1 MSNKK
6 RSVKPQDTVEA
17 KATGA
22 KATDVVA
29 SGTGGAAPA
38 GEGINISARSFLIA
52 IGVIFLLMVAT
63 YILTL
68 VVPGGEYARTVDAGG
83 HTVIDTEA
91 GFHYVEGGLP
101 FWKWLLSPFLV
112 LGAEGSGTLIA
123 VLIFLLVIGGVF
135 NALSVCGLMNYMLA
149 KIVNRFGDVKYKLMA
164 VLIFFFMAMGSL
176 VGSFEEVIPMAPI
189 VVALAVALGWDTVTG
204 VAMSLLAAGC
214 GFAAGIANPFTI
226 GVAQGLA
233 GLPMFSG
240 VWLRAVSFVLIY
252 ALLLWFVRRHARRVE
267 RPAEQ
272 GRAAI
277 QYISDPRMDKG
288 LKLFAAILGT
298 GLVIVLSSSFIT
310 ALQDYTM
317 IIVAL
322 MFLVAGIVSVL
333 VSGMGLRGL
342 GRAFGKGIVAISPS
356 ILMILMASSIKYTM
370 VEGKILDTLL
380 HSAQEMAGGMPK
392 WGVVLFIYAICL
404 VMNFFI
410 ASGSA
415 KAFLL
420 IPIIAP
426 LAQIF
431 GISMQLAIV
440 AFAFGDGFSNVI
452 YPTNAGLLITL
463 GLSEVSYGEW
473 FRYSVRFQ
481 LLNLMLTAGILL
493 FGLAVG
499 YH

>member
-1 MSNKK
+1 MSQGQKAKK
-6 RSVKPQDTVEA
+6 TSAENV
-17 KATGA
+17 G
-22 KATDVVA
+22 
-29 SGTGGAAPA
+29 SGQNIK
-38 GEGINISARSFLIA
+38 GEGINIGVRSFVIA
-52 IGVIFLLMVAT
+52 IGIIFILMVAT

-68 VVPGGEYARTVDAGG
+68 VVPGGEYARVQDAAGN
-83 HTVIDTEA
+83 TIIDTDH
-91 GFHYVEGGLP
+91 FSYVDGGIP

-112 LGAEGSGTLIA
+112 LGAEGSGTIIA

-135 NALSVCGLMNYMLA
+135 NSLSAGGMMNYMLG
-149 KIVNRFGDVKYKLMA
+149 KIVDRFGGVKYRLMA
-164 VLIFFFMAMGSL
+164 VLIFFFMAMGSF

-189 VVALAVALGWDTVTG
+189 VVALAAALGWDTVTG

-240 VWLRAVSFVLIY
+240 IWLRALAFALIY
-252 ALLLWFVRRHARRVE
+252 ILLLWYVRRHAHKVE
-267 RPAEQ
+267 KEEDSAELSVEYVPD
-272 GRAAI
+272 A
-277 QYISDPRMDKG
+277 RMDKG
-288 LKLFAAILGT
+288 LKVFAVMIGAGIL
-298 GLVIVLSSSFIT
+298 IVLSSSFIT
-310 ALQDYTM
+310 VLQDYTM

-322 MFLVAGIVSVL
+322 MFLIAGIASVL
-333 VSGMGLRGL
+333 ISGMSTGEL
-342 GRAFGKGIVAISPS
+342 GRTFVRGIVAISPS

-370 VEGKILDTLL
+370 TEAKILDTLL
-380 HSAQEMAGGMPK
+380 HGAAGMAGSMPEA
-392 WGVVLFIYAICL
+392 GVILFIYAICL

-410 ASGSA
+410 SSGSA

-426 LAQIF
+426 LAQLF

-463 GLSEVSYGEW
+463 GISDVSYSEW
-473 FRYSVRFQ
+473 FRYSWRFQ
-481 LLNLMLTAGILL
+481 ALNLILTSALL
-493 FGLAVG
+493 LLGLAVG
-499 YH
+499 YN

>member
-1 MSNKK
+1 MSQGQKAKK
-6 RSVKPQDTVEA
+6 TSAESSNNIS
-17 KATGA
+17 
-22 KATDVVA
+22 
-29 SGTGGAAPA
+29 SGQNIK
-38 GEGINISARSFLIA
+38 GEGINIGVRSFVIA
-52 IGVIFLLMVAT
+52 IGIIFILMVAT

-68 VVPGGEYARTVDAGG
+68 VVPGGEYARVQDAAGN
-83 HTVIDTEA
+83 TIIDTDH
-91 GFHYVEGGLP
+91 FSYVDGGIP

-112 LGAEGSGTLIA
+112 LGAEGSGTIIA

-135 NALSVCGLMNYMLA
+135 NSLSAGGMMNYMLG
-149 KIVNRFGDVKYKLMA
+149 KIVDRFGGVKYRLMA
-164 VLIFFFMAMGSL
+164 VLIFFFMAMGSF

-240 VWLRAVSFVLIY
+240 IWLRALAFVLIY
-252 ALLLWFVRRHARRVE
+252 ILLLWYVRRHAHKVE
-267 RPAEQ
+267 KEEDSAELSVEYVPD
-272 GRAAI
+272 A
-277 QYISDPRMDKG
+277 RMDKG
-288 LKLFAAILGT
+288 LKVFAVMIGAGIL
-298 GLVIVLSSSFIT
+298 IVLSSGFIT
-310 ALQDYTM
+310 VLQDYTM

-322 MFLVAGIVSVL
+322 MFLVAGIASVL
-333 VSGMGLRGL
+333 ISGMSTGEL
-342 GRAFGKGIVAISPS
+342 GRTFVRGIVAISPS

-370 VEGKILDTLL
+370 TEAKILDTLL
-380 HSAQEMAGGMPK
+380 HGAAGMAGSMPEA
-392 WGVVLFIYAICL
+392 GVILFIYAICL

-410 ASGSA
+410 SSGSA

-426 LAQIF
+426 LAQLF

-463 GLSEVSYGEW
+463 GISDVSYSEW
-473 FRYSVRFQ
+473 FRYSWRFQ
-481 LLNLMLTAGILL
+481 ALNLIVTSALL
-493 FGLAVG
+493 LLGLAVG
-499 YH
+499 YN

>member
-1 MSNKK
+1 MPDTTDTKQTKK
-6 RSVKPQDTVEA
+6 GGR
-17 KATGA
+17 TGN
-22 KATDVVA
+22 
-29 SGTGGAAPA
+29 
-38 GEGINISARSFLIA
+38 ENQGINIGVRSFLIA
-52 IGVIFLLMVAT
+52 IGIIFVLMVAT

-68 VVPGGEYARTVDAGG
+68 VVPGGEYARITDANGN
-83 HTVIDTEA
+83 TVIDTEA
-91 GFHYVEGGLP
+91 GFKYVDGGIP
-101 FWKWLLSPFLV
+101 FWKWILSPFLV
-112 LGAEGSGTLIA
+112 LTAEGSGTIIA

-135 NALSVCGLMNYMLA
+135 NSLSAGGLMNYMLGR
-149 KIVNRFGDVKYKLMA
+149 IVDRFGNVKYKLMA
-164 VLIFFFMAMGSL
+164 VLVFFFMAMGSL

-189 VVALAVALGWDTVTG
+189 VVALALALGWDSVTG

-226 GVAQGLA
+226 GVAQSLA

-240 VWLRAVSFVLIY
+240 IWLRVLSFVFIY
-252 ALLLWFVRRHARRVE
+252 ILLLWFVRKHALNMD
-267 RPAEQ
+267 
-272 GRAAI
+272 RAADSERE
-277 QYISDPRMDKG
+277 QTEGLAEGFTPDAEMDRG
-288 LKLFAAILGT
+288 LKVFGIILGI
-298 GLVIVLSSSFIT
+298 GILIVLSSSFIT

-322 MFLVAGIVSVL
+322 MFLAAGIASVL
-333 VSGMGLRGL
+333 ISGMSGREL
-342 GRAFGKGIVAISPS
+342 GRTFVQGIAAIAPS

-370 VEGKILDTLL
+370 TESKILDTLL
-380 HSAQEMAGGMPK
+380 HSAAGMAENMPK
-392 WGVVLFIYAICL
+392 AGVILFIYAICL

-410 ASGSA
+410 SSGSA

-463 GLSEVSYGEW
+463 GLSDVSYSEW
-473 FRYSVRFQ
+473 FRYSWKFQ
-481 LLNLMLTAGILL
+481 VLNLIVTSAILL
-493 FGLAVG
+493 MGLAVG
-499 YH
+499 YC

>member
-1 MSNKK
+1 M
-6 RSVKPQDTVEA
+6 
-17 KATGA
+17 
-22 KATDVVA
+22 A
-29 SGTGGAAPA
+29 SKGRRDNSD
-38 GEGINISARSFLIA
+38 GINIGARSFLIA
-52 IGVIFLLMVAT
+52 IGIIFILMVIT
-63 YILTL
+63 YVLTL
-68 VVPGGEYARTVDAGG
+68 VIPGGEYARIVDESG

-112 LGAEGSGTLIA
+112 LGAEGSGTIIA

-135 NALSVCGLMNYMLA
+135 NSLTACGMMNYMLG
-149 KIVNRFGDVKYKLMA
+149 KIVDRFGNVRYKLMA
-164 VLIFFFMAMGSL
+164 VLIFFFMALGSL

-189 VVALAVALGWDTVTG
+189 VVALAVALGWDSVTG
-204 VAMSLLAAGC
+204 IGMSLLATGC

-226 GVAQGLA
+226 GVAQSLA

-240 VWLRAVSFVLIY
+240 MWLRVLSFVLIY
-252 ALLLWFVRRHARRVE
+252 ALLLWFIRSHAKKVE
-267 RPAEQ
+267 RPVEEGGAGIEYMQ
-272 GRAAI
+272 
-277 QYISDPRMDKG
+277 DDRMDKG
-288 LKLFAAILGT
+288 LRVFAVILGI
-298 GLVIVLSSSFIT
+298 GILIVLSSGFIK

-322 MFLVAGIVSVL
+322 MFLSAGIASVL
-333 VSGMGLRGL
+333 ISGTGLREL
-342 GRAFGKGIVAISPS
+342 GRTFLNGIIAIAPS

-370 VEGKILDTLL
+370 TEAKILDTLL
-380 HSAQEMAGGMPK
+380 YRAELMAGGMSK
-392 WGVVLFIYAICL
+392 AGVVLFIYAICL

-410 ASGSA
+410 SSGSA

-426 LAQIF
+426 LAQLF
-431 GISMQLAIV
+431 GINMQLAIV

-463 GLSEVSYGEW
+463 GLSDVSYGKW
-473 FRYSVRFQ
+473 FRYSWRFQ
-481 LLNLMLTAGILL
+481 LLNLILTSAILM

-499 YH
+499 Y

>member
-1 MSNKK
+1 MSQTEKTNKTSAEK
-6 RSVKPQDTVEA
+6 
-17 KATGA
+17 
-22 KATDVVA
+22 
-29 SGTGGAAPA
+29 SGNVSSGHNIK
-38 GEGINISARSFLIA
+38 GEGINIGVRSFMIA
-52 IGVIFLLMVAT
+52 IGIIFILMVAT

-68 VVPGGEYARTVDAGG
+68 VVPGGEYARVQDASGN
-83 HTVIDTEA
+83 TIIDTDS
-91 GFHYVEGGLP
+91 FSYVDGGIP

-112 LGAEGSGTLIA
+112 LGAEGSGTIIA
-123 VLIFLLVIGGVF
+123 ILIFLLVIGGVF
-135 NALSVCGLMNYMLA
+135 NSLSAGGMMNYMLA
-149 KIVNRFGDVKYKLMA
+149 KIVNRFGGVKYRLMA
-164 VLIFFFMAMGSL
+164 VLIFFFMAMGSF

-240 VWLRAVSFVLIY
+240 IWLRALAFVLIY
-252 ALLLWFVRRHARRVE
+252 ILLLWYVRRHAHKVE
-267 RPAEQ
+267 KEEDSAELSVEYVPD
-272 GRAAI
+272 A
-277 QYISDPRMDKG
+277 RMDKG
-288 LKLFAAILGT
+288 LKVFAVMIGAGIL
-298 GLVIVLSSSFIT
+298 IVLSSSFIT
-310 ALQDYTM
+310 VLQDYTM

-322 MFLVAGIVSVL
+322 MFLVAGIASVL
-333 VSGMGLRGL
+333 ISGMSTGEL
-342 GRAFGKGIVAISPS
+342 GRTFVRGIVAISPS

-370 VEGKILDTLL
+370 TEAKILDTLL
-380 HSAQEMAGGMPK
+380 HGAAGMAGSMPEA
-392 WGVVLFIYAICL
+392 GVILFIYAICL

-410 ASGSA
+410 SSGSA

-426 LAQIF
+426 LAQLF

-463 GLSEVSYGEW
+463 GISDVSYSEW
-473 FRYSVRFQ
+473 FRYSWRFQ
-481 LLNLMLTAGILL
+481 ALNLIVTSALL
-493 FGLAVG
+493 LLGLAVG
-499 YH
+499 YN